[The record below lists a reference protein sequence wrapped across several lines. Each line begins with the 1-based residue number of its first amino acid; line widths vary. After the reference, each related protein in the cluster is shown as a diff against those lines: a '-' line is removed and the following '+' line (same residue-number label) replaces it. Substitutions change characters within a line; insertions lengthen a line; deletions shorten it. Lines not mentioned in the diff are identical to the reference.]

1 MTKKAKLMIAVTITT
16 TVLAAGAAAAAAVIC
31 KRIYEKTYFSAD

>member
-1 MTKKAKLMIAVTITT
+1 MTRKGKIILAVTLSSAVI
-16 TVLAAGAAAAAAVIC
+16 AAGAAAATVVIC